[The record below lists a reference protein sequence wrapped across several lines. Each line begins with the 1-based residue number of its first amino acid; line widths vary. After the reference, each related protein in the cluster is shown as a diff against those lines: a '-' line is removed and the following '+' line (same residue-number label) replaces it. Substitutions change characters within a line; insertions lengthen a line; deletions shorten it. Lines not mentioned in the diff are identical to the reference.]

1 MSKISAVEQNATI
14 AGAYC
19 FPSLFST
26 DRQSDRPTDRSTD
39 RSTDQPRRV
48 DIEAPSPELK
58 NYQLEILTTVHQA
71 QPMRIYKA
79 EKFELSDCGLAM
91 DHLHLALSVG
101 WWSDIFEKFQKL

>member
-26 DRQSDRPTDRSTD
+26 DRQSDRL
-39 RSTDQPRRV
+39 TDQPRRV

-71 QPMRIYKA
+71 QPMRIYEA